1 MNIFMDFAMSC
12 HITNRIS
19 SVFNILCNIW
29 IYLFHRDLLSIE
41 CYFSKM
47 FNNFYFLIILFP
59 DNPVWSWLSVPSFW
73 VYLDYSISQPDN
85 FSLNNEQLN
94 LYCELEND
102 IQSFIASCFYLLTH
116 HNRQHIVDYGLIE
129 FQSNKVQF

>member
-29 IYLFHRDLLSIE
+29 IYLFHCDLLSIE
-41 CYFSKM
+41 YYFSKM

-102 IQSFIASCFYLLTH
+102 IQSFIALCFYLLTH
-116 HNRQHIVDYGLIE
+116 HNRQHIVDCGIIE